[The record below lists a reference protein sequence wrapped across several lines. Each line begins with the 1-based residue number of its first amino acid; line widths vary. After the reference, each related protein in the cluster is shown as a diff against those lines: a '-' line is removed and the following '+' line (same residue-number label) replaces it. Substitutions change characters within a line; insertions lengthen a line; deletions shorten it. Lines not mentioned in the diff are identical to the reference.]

1 MTDGGSVME
10 RLATTYLGLELKNP
24 IIVGSSPLTSSL
36 DKLKKCEDAG
46 AGAVVLKSIFEEQI
60 DNDAAKMI
68 SQTEG
73 FVAHTD
79 GQDFIEEV
87 SRNYYI
93 DAYLSLVEQ
102 ATAALDIPVIAS
114 VNCRSQGTWLDYVER
129 FAEVGADALELNYY
143 ILPSDFGRSAS
154 DIEDEYFAVV
164 QAARERFK
172 LPLSVKISSQ
182 FTALANV
189 VKKFDKMGVDGLV
202 LFNKFY
208 RPDIDIEKLT
218 TKSSIGLSTP
228 SDYAQA
234 LQWTA
239 LLSAYLNC
247 DICASTGIHSGDTLI
262 KMLLSGAKAVQVC
275 SAVMKNGHKV
285 IGEMNGSLL
294 AWMDRHE
301 AKDFVDFRGKLAHK
315 RMEDPSQWERAQY
328 MKSLNVEF

>member
-1 MTDGGSVME
+1 ME
-10 RLATTYLGLELKNP
+10 RLSTTYLGMQLKNP

-46 AGAVVLKSIFEEQI
+46 AGAVVVKSIFEEQI

-68 SQTEG
+68 SKSEG

-79 GQDFIEEV
+79 GQDFLEEV
-87 SRNYYI
+87 SRNFYI
-93 DAYLSLVEQ
+93 DAYLSLVEK
-102 ATAALDIPVIAS
+102 ATDALDIPVIAS
-114 VNCRSQGTWLDYVER
+114 VNCRTQGTWLDYVER

-143 ILPSDFGRSAS
+143 ILPSDFGRTAAE
-154 DIEDEYFAVV
+154 IEEEYFGVV
-164 QAARERFK
+164 QAARDRFK
-172 LPLSVKISSQ
+172 LPLSVKMSSQ

-189 VKKFDKMGVDGLV
+189 VKRFDKMGVDGLV

-208 RPDIDIEKLT
+208 QPDIDIEKLA
-218 TKSSIGLSTP
+218 TKSSIVLSNP
-228 SDYAQA
+228 NDYALS

-247 DICASTGIHSGDTLI
+247 DICSSTGIHSGETLV
-262 KMLLSGAKAVQVC
+262 KMLLSGAKAVQIC
-275 SAVMKNGHKV
+275 SAVMKGGHTV
-285 IGEMNGSLL
+285 IGEMNQTLID
-294 AWMDRHE
+294 WMDRHE

>member
-1 MTDGGSVME
+1 ME
-10 RLATTYLGLELKNP
+10 RLKTTYLGMELKNP

-46 AGAVVLKSIFEEQI
+46 AGAVVVKSIFEERI
-60 DNDAAKMI
+60 DHDAAKMM
-68 SQTEG
+68 SQSEG
-73 FVAHTD
+73 FVVHTD
-79 GQDFIEEV
+79 GQDFLEEV

-93 DAYLSLVEQ
+93 DAYLSLVEK
-102 ATAALDIPVIAS
+102 ATDALDIPVIAS
-114 VNCRSQGTWLDYVER
+114 VNCRTRGTWLDYVER

-143 ILPSDFGRSAS
+143 LLPSDFNKTAS
-154 DIEDEYFAVV
+154 EIEDDYFEVV
-164 QAARERFK
+164 SAARERFK
-172 LPLSVKISSQ
+172 LPLSVKMSSQ

-189 VKKFDKMGVDGLV
+189 VKRFDKMGVDGLV

-208 RPDIDIEKLT
+208 QPDIDIEKLK
-218 TKSSIGLSTP
+218 TKSSIVLSNP
-228 SDYAQA
+228 ADYAQS

-275 SAVMKNGHKV
+275 SAVMKSGHKV
-285 IGEMNGSLL
+285 IGEMNDALL
-294 AWMDRHE
+294 QWMDRHE

-315 RMEDPSQWERAQY
+315 RMDDPSQWERAQY